1 MLVPPPVSGSAT
13 GSHSGGFGVVVVILI
28 FGLGKVLVPALVGSP
43 VMIKSSFS
51 PDEEDKSSC
60 CGSSGTWSAFVLSHG
75 IASSSAGSSD
85 VTASIA
91 KILSNQKES
100 IVKH

>member
-13 GSHSGGFGVVVVILI
+13 GSHAGGFDVVVVILI
-28 FGLGKVLVPALVGSP
+28 FGLGKLLVPALVGNP

-60 CGSSGTWSAFVLSHG
+60 CGSSGKWSAFVLSHG
-75 IASSSAGSSD
+75 IASISAGSSD

-91 KILSNQKES
+91 TIFPFKKIAL
-100 IVKH
+100 